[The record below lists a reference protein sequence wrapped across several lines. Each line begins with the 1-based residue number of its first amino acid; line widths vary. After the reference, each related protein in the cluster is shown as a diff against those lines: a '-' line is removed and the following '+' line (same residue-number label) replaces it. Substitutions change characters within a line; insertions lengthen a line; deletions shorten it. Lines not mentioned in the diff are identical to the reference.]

1 MGKIA
6 KVTLS
11 VSVPEEDMMR
21 NVYDKVYQSM
31 SGIGYTVLACT
42 CEQKDEDSVSI
53 VWSVEDVLQ
62 VRPDLSQEQAKK
74 VLTEAKENHDATMGI
89 NWGTLSYV
97 AEVLYG
103 EAPENKE
110 E

>member
-1 MGKIA
+1 MGEIA

-11 VSVPEEDMMR
+11 ISVPEGDMMR
-21 NVYDKVYQSM
+21 NVYDKIYQSV
-31 SGIGYTVLACT
+31 SGIGYTVIACT

-62 VRPDLSQEQAKK
+62 VRPDLSREQARE
-74 VLTEAKENHDATMGI
+74 VLTKVEKNHDAAVGVS
-89 NWGTLSYV
+89 WDTLSYI